1 MPSTDAVS
9 CASSRPERVANEVE
23 LALAAA
29 SGSSPGL
36 VRGPAAACG
45 IGVARAVALPALAP
59 DELVFCTLKL
69 VEARAPL
76 VCLAP
81 FAVESAGG
89 AVEEVYTWLSMPAF
103 ALAIALELPRKLAL
117 P

>member
-9 CASSRPERVANEVE
+9 CASSRPECVANEVE

-59 DELVFCTLKL
+59 DELVFCTL

-81 FAVESAGG
+81 FAVGSAGG